1 MLQKGQASDNIK
13 SNKGWFRGIDNR
25 IISSRPGLYCPDCG
39 LLLCKLLPE
48 TEARGLVVFC
58 RKCKQERIVNI
69 SSTSV
74 P

>member
-1 MLQKGQASDNIK
+1 MLQKPQSGDKIK
-13 SNKGWFRGIDNR
+13 LNRGWFRGEDNR

-58 RKCKQERIVNI
+58 RKCKRETIVNI
-69 SSTSV
+69 HSMSV